1 MGQMDEAHTRLRDAI
16 TELHGALRA
25 AAWDDLEQAARLTQE
40 ARQACDE
47 WLASVEAPT
56 AT

>member
-1 MGQMDEAHTRLRDAI
+1 MGRMDEVHTRLRDAI

-25 AAWDDLEQAARLTQE
+25 AAWDDLEQATRLTQE

-47 WLASVEAPT
+47 WLATVEVPAPT
-56 AT
+56 